1 MSQETIKFIKQKDY
15 EKITFLDKGSFGKV
29 LLIKDVF
36 IDELFVVKK
45 YDPDDILD
53 ENDKKRFYKNFLDE
67 IKILY
72 KLNHKNIVRIF
83 NYYPY
88 ENIYTAY
95 IIMEYIQGKNIKE
108 YFDNENNL
116 ENLNSIFIQ
125 LIEAFTYI
133 EEKGI
138 IHRDI
143 REKNILIDN
152 NGIVKIIDFGLG
164 KVFDIDKSED
174 TLNSIINRSN
184 ANTLPEEYF
193 QKEYTIQTDI
203 YYLGDLIYRV
213 INNLAENK
221 YNFKYFDILNRMT
234 EKGKELR
241 YQSFIDIKKEL
252 NKENFVNLEISQ
264 EDKMIYN
271 IFSNYI
277 LGYIDYF
284 IEKPILNTNI
294 EAILREISEVIQRNS
309 FHECIE
315 NDFNLIQI
323 LIKNDFC
330 AQQYPSSIKCEELKK
345 FYEWFKMLN
354 NKMQKLVLDN
364 LEEKISQVPF
374 ILQNS
379 NTNLPF

>member
-294 EAILREISEVIQRNS
+294 EAILREINEVIQRNS

>member
-1 MSQETIKFIKQKDY
+1 MGQEIIKFIKQKDY

-45 YDPDDILD
+45 YDPDDRLD

-72 KLNHKNIVRIF
+72 KLNHKNIIRIF

-88 ENIYTAY
+88 ESIYTAY

-108 YFDNENNL
+108 YFDDENNL

-125 LIEAFTYI
+125 LIEVFAYI

-143 REKNILIDN
+143 REKNILIDVD
-152 NGIVKIIDFGLG
+152 GVVKIIDFGLG

-174 TLNSIINRSN
+174 TLNSIINRSDVD
-184 ANTLPEEYF
+184 TLPEEYF
-193 QKEYTIQTDI
+193 EKEYTIQTDI
-203 YYLGDLIYRV
+203 YYLGDLIYRL

-221 YNFKYFDILNRMT
+221 YDFKYFNVLNKMIKK
-234 EKGKELR
+234 EKKLR
-241 YQSFIDIKKEL
+241 YQSFVGIKKEL

-264 EDKMIYN
+264 EDKIIYN
-271 IFSNYI
+271 AFSNYI
-277 LGYIDYF
+277 LGYIDCF
-284 IEKPILNTNI
+284 IGEPVLNTNI
-294 EAILREISEVIQRNS
+294 DEILREINEVIQRNS
-309 FHECIE
+309 FHEYIE
-315 NDFNLIQI
+315 NDFNLIKI
-323 LIKNDFC
+323 IIKNNFHI
-330 AQQYPSSIKCEELKK
+330 QQYPSSIKCEELKK

-354 NKMQKLVLDN
+354 DGMKKLVLDN
-364 LEEKISQVPF
+364 LEEKISQIPF
-374 ILQNS
+374 ILRNNDTS
-379 NTNLPF
+379 LPF

>member
-294 EAILREISEVIQRNS
+294 EAILREINEVIQRNS

-345 FYEWFKMLN
+345 
-354 NKMQKLVLDN
+354 
-364 LEEKISQVPF
+364 
-374 ILQNS
+374 IL
-379 NTNLPF
+379 

>member
-1 MSQETIKFIKQKDY
+1 MGQEIIKFIKQKDY
-15 EKITFLDKGSFGKV
+15 EKITFLDEGSFGKV
-29 LLIKDVF
+29 LLIRDVF

-53 ENDKKRFYKNFLDE
+53 ENNKKRFYKNFLDE

-108 YFDNENNL
+108 YFDDENNL

-125 LIEAFTYI
+125 LIEVFAYI

-143 REKNILIDN
+143 REKNILVNVD
-152 NGIVKIIDFGLG
+152 GVVKIIDFGLG
-164 KVFDIDKSED
+164 KVFDISKNED
-174 TLNSIINRSN
+174 TLNSIINRN
-184 ANTLPEEYF
+184 DVDTLPEEYF

-203 YYLGDLIYRV
+203 YYLGDLVYRL

-221 YNFKYFDILNRMT
+221 HNFEYFNILNKMIKK
-234 EKGKELR
+234 EKKFR
-241 YQSFIDIKKEL
+241 YQSFADIKRKL
-252 NKENFVNLEISQ
+252 NKENFVNLKISQ
-264 EDKMIYN
+264 EDKAIYN

-277 LGYIDYF
+277 IGYIDCF
-284 IEKPILNTNI
+284 IGEPVLNTNI
-294 EAILREISEVIQRNS
+294 NEILGEIDKVIQRNS
-309 FHECIE
+309 FNEYIE
-315 NDFNLIQI
+315 NNSKLINI
-323 LIKNDFC
+323 IIKNNFHT
-330 AQQYPSSIKCEELKK
+330 QQVPSSIKCEELDK
-345 FYEWFKMLN
+345 FYKWFKALN
-354 NKMQKLVLDN
+354 GKMQKLVLDN
-364 LEEKISQVPF
+364 LEEKISQIPF
-374 ILQNS
+374 ISKNDDFA
-379 NTNLPF
+379 LPF

>member
-203 YYLGDLIYRV
+203 YYLGDLIYRI

-294 EAILREISEVIQRNS
+294 EAILREINEVIQRNS

>member
-174 TLNSIINRSN
+174 TLNSIINRNN

-294 EAILREISEVIQRNS
+294 EAILREINEVIQRNS

-330 AQQYPSSIKCEELKK
+330 VQQYPSSIKCEELKK

-364 LEEKISQVPF
+364 LEEKISRVPF

>member
-108 YFDNENNL
+108 YFDNKNNL

-125 LIEAFTYI
+125 LIEAFAYI

-203 YYLGDLIYRV
+203 YYLGDLIYRL
-213 INNLAENK
+213 INNLAEDK

-234 EKGKELR
+234 EKGKKLR

>member
-108 YFDNENNL
+108 YFDSENNL

-184 ANTLPEEYF
+184 VNTLPEEYF

>member
-125 LIEAFTYI
+125 LIEAFAYI

-174 TLNSIINRSN
+174 TLNSIINRNN

-294 EAILREISEVIQRNS
+294 EAILREINEVIQRNS

>member
-1 MSQETIKFIKQKDY
+1 MGQEIIKFIKQKDY
-15 EKITFLDKGSFGKV
+15 EKITFLDEGSFGKV
-29 LLIKDVF
+29 LLIRDVF

-53 ENDKKRFYKNFLDE
+53 ENNKKRFYKNFLDE

-108 YFDNENNL
+108 YFDDENNL

-125 LIEAFTYI
+125 LIEVFAYI

-143 REKNILIDN
+143 REKNILIDAD
-152 NGIVKIIDFGLG
+152 GVVKVIDFGLG
-164 KVFDIDKSED
+164 KVFDISKNED
-174 TLNSIINRSN
+174 TLNSIINRN
-184 ANTLPEEYF
+184 DVDTLPEEYF

-203 YYLGDLIYRV
+203 YYLGDLVYRL

-221 YNFKYFDILNRMT
+221 HNFEYFNILNKMIKK
-234 EKGKELR
+234 EKKFR
-241 YQSFIDIKKEL
+241 YQSFADIKREL
-252 NKENFVNLEISQ
+252 NKENFVNLKISQ
-264 EDKMIYN
+264 EDKAIYN

-277 LGYIDYF
+277 IGYIDCF
-284 IEKPILNTNI
+284 IGEPVLNANI
-294 EAILREISEVIQRNS
+294 NEI
-309 FHECIE
+309 
-315 NDFNLIQI
+315 
-323 LIKNDFC
+323 
-330 AQQYPSSIKCEELKK
+330 
-345 FYEWFKMLN
+345 
-354 NKMQKLVLDN
+354 
-364 LEEKISQVPF
+364 
-374 ILQNS
+374 
-379 NTNLPF
+379 